1 LDPLFL
7 EFFASSKENNQTM
20 KSFKFKR
27 TLSHTGVFLLLIS
40 AVLYLSINGFDF
52 GSKQESA
59 GDQQKYSEVRIFAA
73 NEQDFQRMMQA
84 GLIIDHAVRKP
95 GLYLDTWLSEQ
106 EIRMLKNSGVPY
118 QILIDDWEEHEK
130 TIPRMTQ
137 AEINAAL
144 QRSAEMFNISHSI
157 YGTLRGLGHLKYSE
171 IVNKLDSL
179 RIEYPTLVS
188 QKFSIGT
195 SYENRTIWAVRITK
209 NPDAPTGRPEV
220 LYHAVIHA
228 REPVS
233 TSNQLYYIYWLVE
246 NYNTDPLARYI
257 LNNREIY
264 WIPVFN
270 PDGYVYNET
279 GNGQWRRNRKPC
291 GSDIG
296 VDLNRN
302 FGIYQFWNAPNGGSS
317 TVCGSDTYRGPLPFS
332 EPETQAVANFV
343 ISRSFK
349 AGLGAHTYG
358 NYLIK
363 PWAWCDPLPTP
374 DDAKFNV
381 FLADA
386 TIYSHYTTG
395 TSSQTLG
402 YFIRGGSDDW
412 YYQDSAHNSTQRTF
426 VVLPETGTTG
436 FWPSQAEIL
445 PLCQGML
452 WTNQYISLIA
462 GPYVIPTSRN
472 FNQATYNPGQS
483 GTYRVRFWNKGLMTA
498 SNVKVQWTP
507 VNAYVTIPTQ
517 QFNYASVASFE
528 QDSAAFNFTVAA
540 NAPVNCGIPTNL
552 TIKLD
557 TTTIY
562 TTPAY
567 IYIGT
572 GTVTLDDDAE
582 AGIGNWTPQ
591 GSWAWK
597 TDHFHS
603 PTHSFGYA
611 PYANNINHSFTLTGP
626 INMQPVPVCNLSF
639 WTRYDLESGSD
650 FGYVEASSDNGVN
663 WQSVTAFTGSA
674 LTWTQYSYDIT
685 QYTNFGTQVKIRF
698 RIYSDASVTGQG
710 WWIDDI
716 RLNNYCIA
724 TIGVNGNNE
733 IPLRFSLEQNYPNPF
748 NPGTN
753 IKFQLP
759 KQEFVTIKVF
769 DVMGREV
776 VTLVNETKQAG
787 YHGIVFNGADLSSGL
802 YIYKIEAGDFVVTK
816 KMILVK

>member
-1 LDPLFL
+1 
-7 EFFASSKENNQTM
+7 M
-20 KSFKFKR
+20 KSNNYKNI
-27 TLSHTGVFLLLIS
+27 LSRSGIFLLLIS
-40 AVLYLSINGFDF
+40 AILYFSINGFNF

-59 GDQQKYSEVRIFAA
+59 DDQPKYSEVRIFATG
-73 NEQDFQRMMQA
+73 ERDFQRMMQA
-84 GLIIDHAVRKP
+84 GLLIDHANRKP
-95 GLYLDTWLSEQ
+95 GHYLDAWLSEQ
-106 EIRMLKNSGVPY
+106 EIQMLRNSSVPY
-118 QILIDDWEEHEK
+118 QILIDDWVEYEK
-130 TIPRMTQ
+130 ALPRMTQ
-137 AEINAAL
+137 SEIDAAL
-144 QRSAEMFNISHSI
+144 QESRERFDVSHSI

-171 IVNKLDSL
+171 IVTKLDSL

-233 TSNQLYYIYWLVE
+233 MSSQLYYIYWLVE
-246 NYNTDPLARYI
+246 NYNTDPVARYI

-270 PDGYVYNET
+270 PDGYVFNET

-291 GSDIG
+291 SGNIG

-332 EPETQAVANFV
+332 EPETQVVTNFV
-343 ISRSFK
+343 ASRNFK

-358 NYLIK
+358 NLLIK
-363 PWAWCDPLPTP
+363 PWAWCDPVPTP

-386 TIYSHYTTG
+386 TIYNHYTTG
-395 TSSQTLG
+395 TPFQTVG
-402 YFIRGGSDDW
+402 YYVRGGADDW
-412 YYQDSAHNSTQRTF
+412 YYQDSAHNSTQRSF
-426 VVLPETGTTG
+426 VMTPETGTG
-436 FWPSQAEIL
+436 FWPTQAEIL
-445 PLCQGML
+445 PLVQGML

-462 GPYVIPTSRN
+462 GPYVIPTAKT
-472 FNQATYNPGQS
+472 FNQPTYNAGQS
-483 GTYRVRFWNKGLMTA
+483 GTYKVGFRNKGLMTA
-498 SNVKVQWTP
+498 NNVKVQWNP

-517 QFNYASVASFE
+517 QFNYASLISFA
-528 QDSAAFNFTVAA
+528 QDSATFNFTIAG
-540 NAPVNCGIPTNL
+540 NAPVNCAIPTNL
-552 TIKLD
+552 TIRLD

-562 TTPAY
+562 TTPVY
-567 IYIGT
+567 IYIGN
-572 GTVTLDDDAE
+572 GTVTLNDDAE
-582 AGIGNWTPQ
+582 AGIGNWTPS

-597 TDHFHS
+597 TDYYHS

-611 PYANNINHSFTLTGP
+611 PYSNNANYSLTLTNP
-626 INMQPVPVCNLSF
+626 INMQSAPVCNLTF
-639 WTRYDLESGSD
+639 WTRYDLENGFD
-650 FGYVEASSDNGVN
+650 FGNVEVSSNNGTT
-663 WQSVTAFTGSA
+663 WQSVAGFTGSA
-674 LTWTQYSYDIT
+674 LTWTQYSYDVT
-685 QYTNFGTQVKIRF
+685 GLVNFGTQVRIRF
-698 RIYSDASVTGQG
+698 RLTSDQSLVGQG

-724 TIGVNGNNE
+724 LIGVNGNSE
-733 IPLRFSLEQNYPNPF
+733 IPLRFALEQNYPNPF
-748 NPGTN
+748 NPSTN

-759 KQEFVTIKVF
+759 KQVFVTVKIF

-776 VTLVNETKQAG
+776 ATLVNETKQAG
-787 YHGIVFNGADLSSGL
+787 YHSIEFNGTDLSSGL
-802 YIYKIEAGDFVVTK
+802 YFYKIEAGDFTDTK